1 MTFLSRSAAT
11 PLPLCLEAIAPSAV
25 RAQYATPPQFSSSAN
40 SRGRDPGGPTHEK
53 AEDADITAAKP
64 PSHHIA

>member
-25 RAQYATPPQFSSSAN
+25 RAQYATPSQFLVI
-40 SRGRDPGGPTHEK
+40 REFPRP
-53 AEDADITAAKP
+53 
-64 PSHHIA
+64 